1 MTWIDNYNKSKNE
14 SSFYELRDF
23 SLLKITGE
31 DAQAVLQGQSTND
44 LNNLA
49 DKAVHLSALLTPQGK
64 VISHHFVLKMNKKD
78 FYLLC
83 SKSVIN
89 DVKEHLDKHIIMED
103 ADLRICEELKV
114 YHLYKADHR
123 LEKLFSLPQE
133 PLLADTIYEQ
143 EDQLFVTGGMLGIDS
158 SILISTDSS
167 KPKLAIEM
175 SDETFKAL
183 RMESGFPLMNCDYD
197 QTTLL
202 PETGLQLHCVSYTK
216 GCFTG
221 QEIVARVK
229 YRGNVNRYLCA
240 LILDNAPKD
249 FKVNDILSSIEG
261 NKMGKYK
268 SQSWSPTLNKFI
280 IYAYL
285 NKKYRQPGSSLKFID
300 SECTEY
306 AAEVYSLPPVA
317 QVNAIELSQ
326 QIYHEALELFA
337 SSDEVTDI
345 AAEPLLK
352 KALYLDPTNQ
362 DAYEALG
369 VLLSRHERFDE
380 AIDLMKRLKELSPDT
395 VMAYT
400 NLSVFYMK
408 KGMIEEA
415 EAEKQEGTLA
425 TFRIAAAKRKKRVN
439 EADFEKAA
447 QLERERR
454 QKMFNEVLEIDE
466 DDLAAN
472 FGLGKIALELK
483 QAETAI
489 KYLEKC
495 LEIKRDYSVCCTL
508 LARAYILVE
517 KQAEAKEILVKGI
530 AIAHEKGELMPKQ
543 EMEMLLQ
550 QLK

>member
-1 MTWIDNYNKSKNE
+1 MTWLDNYKRSKDE
-14 SSFYELRDF
+14 QSYYELKEF
-23 SLLKITGE
+23 SLLQVSGE
-31 DAQAVLQGQSTND
+31 DAQAVLQGQSTSDVKQLND
-44 LNNLA
+44 ES
-49 DKAVHLSALLTPQGK
+49 VQLSSLLSPQGK
-64 VISHHFVLKMNKKD
+64 VISHHILLKRGMNL
-78 FYLLC
+78 FYLIC
-83 SKSVIN
+83 SSSVVH

-103 ADLRICEELKV
+103 AELTICSDHKI
-114 YHLYKADHR
+114 YHLLNFGPESELLLNMKIIQYEADKIYEADQH
-123 LEKLFSLPQE
+123 
-133 PLLADTIYEQ
+133 LLAST
-143 EDQLFVTGGMLGIDS
+143 GMLGIDS
-158 SILISTDSS
+158 SILISTE
-167 KPKLAIEM
+167 EM
-175 SDETFKAL
+175 SDQLNLNMLDETFTAL
-183 RMESGFPLMNCDYD
+183 RMESGFPLMNKDYD
-197 QTTLL
+197 QSTLL
-202 PETGLQLHCVSYTK
+202 PETGLQLNCVSYTK

-229 YRGNVNRYLCA
+229 YRGNVNRYLSA
-240 LILDNAPKD
+240 LVLSEVPIGLNVD
-249 FKVNDILSSIEG
+249 DILSTIEG
-261 NKMGKYK
+261 NKIGKYK
-268 SQSWSPTLNKFI
+268 SQTWSPALNKHIF
-280 IYAYL
+280 YVYL
-285 NKKYRQPGSSLKFID
+285 NKKFRQPGSVIKFID
-300 SECTEY
+300 NECNECS
-306 AAEVYSLPPVA
+306 AEVRSLPPV
-317 QVNAIELSQ
+317 QELNTIELSKDC
-326 QIYHEALELFA
+326 YHKALELFA
-337 SSDEVTDI
+337 QSDEVQDI

-352 KALYLDPTNQ
+352 RALYLDPTNQ

-380 AIDLMKRLKELSPDT
+380 AIELMKRLKELSPDT

-425 TFRIAAAKRKKRVN
+425 TFRLAAAKRKQRIN
-439 EADFEKAA
+439 DADIEKAA
-447 QLERERR
+447 QVERERR
-454 QKMFNEVLEIDE
+454 QKMFHEVLEIDA

-495 LEIKRDYSVCCTL
+495 LQIKRDYSVCCTL

-517 KQAEAKEILVKGI
+517 RQQEAQDILVKGI